1 MRKPTTIKAEI
12 AENYKLFETKGI
24 LADEKAFIASEI
36 ADLENELKEAL
47 KAEATPKKPAATKK
61 AAPKKKKTTKKK
73 SAVKKKT
80 TTKKTTPAKPKEKKF
95 VMVGDEKVFEDD
107 PKFCEIIIDKWK
119 ARKEAIKK
127 AAGTRKT
134 KSVIQRAAADV
145 ADAVSKGIRNFKVD
159 EIKKDPKKAIA
170 KMEKLEKAGKEFID
184 AYKDIIGEKI
194 TQKEIKEEFEGLDK
208 AIKQI
213 SDKYLKEKQKMAK
226 GGILYEKGKNYPVK
240 KIASSDCEKY
250 GLDEFPNF
258 DKSGS
263 ISGMK
268 KKYYGK
274 DALLVKCGNYIY
286 NVTSKPEIYFN
297 NAFFENGGE
306 TDNDLTPGST
316 YTFSD
321 GFAWEIVS
329 KKEAKDIFLDDGVV
343 FGLNINEETE
353 GMIEDEEDFDAYE
366 VFAVEKETMA
376 KGGSVEKEKLGLK
389 YNLHKDGTPVV
400 DGFKNEEELL
410 KAKKELIKNGYKPIR
425 VDFEKFT
432 FSEGGEVNENLVKI
446 SIKDIQ
452 LIDEG
457 DSAKVFSDKSKR
469 NGEMGVIT
477 KIHGLK
483 YTLKFKDGKK
493 EDFHQSQLEFYKQK
507 QKMAKG
513 GQTDSDVII
522 IPNIKGLKKF
532 VDGITN
538 VNHKD
543 YGKFK
548 GRGNRRLIKNING
561 VEFSENYPILKVT
574 NRYAYYYDI
583 DSQTDK
589 FLDAPF
595 KVKLK
600 QKMAKGGEVNTA
612 KPLTQIDEEIS
623 KLSFKP
629 DSFRVVVTED
639 AWENTGDPYNLD
651 VYEFDNLE
659 DAYQKFVEEL
669 KDIKNMY
676 ASENPDYKSV
686 QLEAW
691 DEDDYEMET
700 LDDERYD
707 VSYEDDY
714 GKLVIQYQHVGK
726 GMNYAHKFIGLFFLD
741 EYTEKDLSNNPDKM
755 FSTWTNILD
764 ITEEDLSGLTYD
776 EAVEKIKDEAN
787 LKLQNNITLDDIIDV
802 IDIIDE
808 NEDEQED

>member
-12 AENYKLFETKGI
+12 AENKELLKAAGL
-24 LADEKAFIASEI
+24 LADEKAFIEDEI
-36 ADLENELKEAL
+36 ADLEKELEEAL
-47 KAEATPKKPAATKK
+47 KAEATPKKPTATKK
-61 AAPKKKKTTKKK
+61 AAPKKKKT
-73 SAVKKKT
+73 AAKKKT
-80 TTKKTTPAKPKEKKF
+80 TGKKKAAIVFKVGDVFDTQGNSNMEGEVTIKEMKGNSLFFIDENEKSYQGFSKTTARKLIEGGSWKKVSSAKKSTKPKEKKF

-127 AAGTRKT
+127 AAGKRKT

-213 SDKYLKEKQKMAK
+213 SEKYLKE
-226 GGILYEKGKNYPVK
+226 
-240 KIASSDCEKY
+240 
-250 GLDEFPNF
+250 
-258 DKSGS
+258 
-263 ISGMK
+263 
-268 KKYYGK
+268 
-274 DALLVKCGNYIY
+274 
-286 NVTSKPEIYFN
+286 
-297 NAFFENGGE
+297 
-306 TDNDLTPGST
+306 
-316 YTFSD
+316 
-321 GFAWEIVS
+321 
-329 KKEAKDIFLDDGVV
+329 
-343 FGLNINEETE
+343 
-353 GMIEDEEDFDAYE
+353 
-366 VFAVEKETMA
+366 
-376 KGGSVEKEKLGLK
+376 
-389 YNLHKDGTPVV
+389 
-400 DGFKNEEELL
+400 
-410 KAKKELIKNGYKPIR
+410 
-425 VDFEKFT
+425 
-432 FSEGGEVNENLVKI
+432 
-446 SIKDIQ
+446 
-452 LIDEG
+452 
-457 DSAKVFSDKSKR
+457 
-469 NGEMGVIT
+469 
-477 KIHGLK
+477 
-483 YTLKFKDGKK
+483 
-493 EDFHQSQLEFYKQK
+493 K

-612 KPLTQIDEEIS
+612 KPLTQIEEEIS

-629 DSFRVVVTED
+629 VSFIVVVTED

-651 VYEFDNLE
+651 VYRFDNLE

-676 ASENPDYKSV
+676 ASENPDYKGV
-686 QLEAW
+686 ALEAW
-691 DEDDYEMET
+691 DEDDYEMEV

-741 EYTEKDLSNNPDKM
+741 EYTEKNLSNNPDKM

-764 ITEEDLSGLTYD
+764 ITEEDLRGLTYD

-787 LKLQNNITLDDIIDV
+787 LKLQNNITLDDIIDA
-802 IDIIDE
+802 IDIIY
-808 NEDEQED
+808 EDEDED

>member
-12 AENYKLFETKGI
+12 AENKELLKAAGL
-24 LADEKAFIASEI
+24 LADEKAFIEDEI
-36 ADLENELKEAL
+36 AGLEKELEEAL
-47 KAEATPKKPAATKK
+47 KAEATPKKPTATKK
-61 AAPKKKKTTKKK
+61 ATPKKKTTTKKK
-73 SAVKKKT
+73 SAAKKKT

-226 GGILYEKGKNYPVK
+226 GG
-240 KIASSDCEKY
+240 
-250 GLDEFPNF
+250 
-258 DKSGS
+258 
-263 ISGMK
+263 
-268 KKYYGK
+268 
-274 DALLVKCGNYIY
+274 
-286 NVTSKPEIYFN
+286 
-297 NAFFENGGE
+297 
-306 TDNDLTPGST
+306 
-316 YTFSD
+316 
-321 GFAWEIVS
+321 
-329 KKEAKDIFLDDGVV
+329 
-343 FGLNINEETE
+343 
-353 GMIEDEEDFDAYE
+353 
-366 VFAVEKETMA
+366 
-376 KGGSVEKEKLGLK
+376 
-389 YNLHKDGTPVV
+389 
-400 DGFKNEEELL
+400 
-410 KAKKELIKNGYKPIR
+410 
-425 VDFEKFT
+425 
-432 FSEGGEVNENLVKI
+432 
-446 SIKDIQ
+446 
-452 LIDEG
+452 
-457 DSAKVFSDKSKR
+457 
-469 NGEMGVIT
+469 
-477 KIHGLK
+477 
-483 YTLKFKDGKK
+483 
-493 EDFHQSQLEFYKQK
+493 
-507 QKMAKG
+507 
-513 GQTDSDVII
+513 
-522 IPNIKGLKKF
+522 
-532 VDGITN
+532 
-538 VNHKD
+538 
-543 YGKFK
+543 
-548 GRGNRRLIKNING
+548 
-561 VEFSENYPILKVT
+561 
-574 NRYAYYYDI
+574 
-583 DSQTDK
+583 
-589 FLDAPF
+589 
-595 KVKLK
+595 
-600 QKMAKGGEVNTA
+600 EVNTA
-612 KPLTQIDEEIS
+612 KPLTQIEEEIS

-629 DSFRVVVTED
+629 ASFRVVVTED

-651 VYEFDNLE
+651 VYRFDNLE

-676 ASENPDYKSV
+676 ASENPDYKGV

-764 ITEEDLSGLTYD
+764 ITKEDLDGLNSD
-776 EAVEKIKDEAN
+776 EAVEKIRDEAN
-787 LKLQNNITLDDIIDV
+787 LKLQNNISLDDIIDV